1 MGQRLFLVKVFLLMV
16 FYCSAQK
23 EFTIIDA
30 DTNEPLLG
38 ATVIQGNAI
47 YSSNLKG
54 EVALDENLPITIE
67 YIGYKSI
74 TYDDLSSIEE
84 VVSMYKTNQLLK
96 TAVVT
101 GSKYERSVERSTVS
115 IDVIKPQ
122 YVESINA
129 ISVDEIMERM
139 PGVQMVD
146 GQVNIRG
153 GAGFSYGAGSRV
165 MLLINGLPALQPDA
179 GFVNWSDI
187 PVENIAQVEILKG
200 ASSTLYGSSA
210 MNGIVNVLTGYPT
223 AEPKTE
229 AVVSYIAY
237 DAPSRESFQWWEDT
251 PTAVSASILHKRKIK
266 KLDLSTSAF
275 YYSIDSYNQ
284 FTYQDR
290 LRYTLETRYR
300 YSDRL
305 NFGLNLN
312 VNWNEGS
319 NFFLWGARGGHWGSE
334 STAAA
339 GKRFRYTVDPFL
351 TFVDNH
357 GGQHKVN
364 SRFYHID
371 NDNNLD
377 QSNSSNNYFVE
388 YQYLKSLDAL
398 NLDITAGT
406 VYSLLVTN
414 SALFNDQEFRARNY
428 ALYVQA
434 EQKPIEDLTFTAG
447 IRYEYNSLNTPEFF
461 LGDTI
466 QDIGRRDGALISRV
480 GANYKLTEGTF
491 LRASWGQGYRFPT
504 ITERYI
510 STTFESFNIFPNVN
524 LKPEQ
529 GWTAE
534 IGIKQGMQL
543 GSFQAFLDVSRF
555 WQQYDDMI
563 EFVFTQNMAGIGFQ
577 GQNIG
582 NTSINGYEFNLG
594 GQSEVLGT
602 TIRFFGG
609 YTYIE
614 PKYRDFDDNE
624 LLQNSLSSEGPEN
637 ILKYRTRHNVK
648 FDAEIDIK
656 GIKLGANIEQTSH
669 MVNVDAQLEGFN
681 GIGQYRDAND
691 EGFRLLSF
699 RLGYEWNDLSLT
711 LNLKNALNIE
721 YTQRPGLL
729 EETRNLGVRLA
740 YSL

>member
-1 MGQRLFLVKVFLLMV
+1 MFGQVEVIV
-16 FYCSAQK
+16 V
-23 EFTIIDA
+23 DD
-30 DTNEPLLG
+30 DTDEPLVG
-38 ATVIQGNAI
+38 ATVIQGGAI
-47 YSSNLKG
+47 MSTDVNGLVTVG
-54 EVALDENLPITIE
+54 DNIDFVIE
-67 YIGYKSI
+67 YIGYDSFI
-74 TYDDLSSIEE
+74 YSTDDLFENKISLNRTE
-84 VVSMYKTNQLLK
+84 QLLK
-96 TAVVT
+96 TAVIT
-101 GSKYERSVERSTVS
+101 GSKYERSLERSTVS

-122 YVESINA
+122 YIESINA
-129 ISVDEIMERM
+129 IAVDEILERM

-179 GFVNWSDI
+179 GFVNWTDI

-210 MNGIVNVLTGYPT
+210 MNGIINVRTGYPT
-223 AEPKTE
+223 ATPKTE
-229 AVVSYIAY
+229 AVVSYISY
-237 DAPSRESFQWWEDT
+237 DTPSRASFKWWEEA
-251 PTAVSASILHKRKIK
+251 PCAVSASILHKRKIR
-266 KLDLSTSAF
+266 KLDVSTSAF
-275 YYSIDSYNQ
+275 YYSLDSYNQ

-290 LRYTLETRYR
+290 FRYTLETRYR

-305 NFGLNLN
+305 NFGINLN
-312 VNWNEGS
+312 MNWNEGS
-319 NFFLWGARGGHWGSE
+319 TFFLWGPRGGHWGSE

-339 GKRFRYTVDPFL
+339 GKRFRYTIDPY
-351 TFVDNH
+351 VSYIDQYN
-357 GGQHKVN
+357 GQHKIN

-377 QSNSSNNYFVE
+377 QSNSSNNYYVE

-398 NLDITAGT
+398 HLDITAGM
-406 VYSLLVTN
+406 VYSLLITN
-414 SALFNDQEFRARNY
+414 SALFNDQEFRARNNAVY
-428 ALYVQA
+428 IQA
-434 EQKPIEDLTFTAG
+434 EQNPIEDLTLTAG

-466 QDIGRRDGALISRV
+466 QDIGRRDGALISRI
-480 GANYKLTEGTF
+480 GANYKLSEGTF

-524 LKPEQ
+524 LKPER

-534 IGIKQGMQL
+534 LGIKQG
-543 GSFQAFLDVSRF
+543 FAFGGFKAYVDISRF
-555 WQQYDDMI
+555 WQEYDDMI
-563 EFVFTQNMAGIGFQ
+563 EFVFTQDAAGIGFQ

-582 NTSINGYEFNLG
+582 NTRINGYEIHLASQSKILG
-594 GQSEVLGT
+594 IP
-602 TIRFFGG
+602 IRMFGG
-609 YTYIE
+609 YTYIDPE
-614 PKYRDFDDNE
+614 YRDFDDNE

-637 ILKYRTRHNVK
+637 ILKYRTRHNFK
-648 FDAEIDIK
+648 FDTEIEIK

-669 MVNVDAQLEGFN
+669 MINVDAQLEGFN

-729 EETRNLGVRLA
+729 EEPRNLGVRLA
-740 YSL
+740 YNM